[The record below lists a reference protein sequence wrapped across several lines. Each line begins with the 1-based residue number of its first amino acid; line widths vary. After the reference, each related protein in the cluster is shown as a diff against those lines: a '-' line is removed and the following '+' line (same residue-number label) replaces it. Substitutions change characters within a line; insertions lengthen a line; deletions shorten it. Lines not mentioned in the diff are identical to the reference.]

1 MDTTMLFKDVT
12 MGALKRY
19 MHDVYDHAFA
29 YGLKAAAEKFSTTV
43 EDVKNTIMAWD
54 GFDINYHTWEDY
66 VEHMSGQPNG
76 PDDVSGE
83 GFIPTD

>member
-1 MDTTMLFKDVT
+1 
-12 MGALKRY
+12 
-19 MHDVYDHAFA
+19 
-29 YGLKAAAEKFSTTV
+29 
-43 EDVKNTIMAWD
+43 MAWD